1 MFKNHKIKNIFGG
14 EFMIGKKGTVNIGGL
29 ILGLVVAMITIYVAL
44 LLGGVLSST
53 VADLF
58 TQFNVTGTWQNLFT
72 QTGSIATAAISVAI
86 IGFLIAA
93 FMVVISM
100 FSRGRGK

>member
-1 MFKNHKIKNIFGG
+1 MMVVGAI
-14 EFMIGKKGTVNIGGL
+14 
-29 ILGLVVAMITIYVAL
+29 ILSIVVSVITIYVAI

-58 TQFNVTGTWQNLFT
+58 TQFNVTGVWQNLFT
-72 QTGSIATAAISVAI
+72 QTGQIATAAISVAV

-93 FMVVISM
+93 FMIVISM
-100 FSRGRGK
+100 FAGGKKT